1 MLTQVSH
8 ILHQLQK
15 SKTSLYTQKCTAL
28 DLSQNTLSTAVV
40 FNLGSRPQRGCEPIL
55 EGSFRKG
62 GASQKR
68 LGNTAIMARGT
79 KRLKPQV
86 YRVQNKF

>member
-40 FNLGSRPQRGCEPIL
+40 STIL